1 MALSH
6 YEIQKKSDKKRG
18 VVTRGYTLPLET
30 VSLIKQ
36 IAADKNMSQAAVITE
51 AVKLFQNT

>member
-6 YEIQKKSDKKRG
+6 YEIQKKSNKKQG
-18 VVTRGYTLPLET
+18 LVTRGYTLPLET
-30 VSLIKQ
+30 VNLIKQ